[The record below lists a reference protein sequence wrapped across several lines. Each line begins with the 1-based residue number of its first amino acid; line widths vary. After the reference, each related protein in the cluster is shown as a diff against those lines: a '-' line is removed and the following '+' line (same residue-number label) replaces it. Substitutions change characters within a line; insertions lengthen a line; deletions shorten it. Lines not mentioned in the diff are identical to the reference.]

1 MAFMLPPYDARAL
14 VDGAL
19 QLSELQLS
27 EVPAWVFDRPNH
39 ASSLRVL
46 AVWKNRLR
54 ALPPSLGAL
63 RSLETLNAF
72 GNLIAEL
79 PASTLPPSLTSL
91 ILSQNQITSIA
102 SGAFAP
108 LVRLRHLELC
118 ANLLTDSAFAG
129 AAAELSTLAQLDFL
143 DITSNRMHAIPH
155 AAIQPDRLRE
165 LRASMNALGACPP
178 ALPRCAQLQRLVLVR
193 CSLESVPEDVLALP
207 QLELLDLARNG
218 LSELPA
224 VRGLGRLRELRV
236 GRNNLS
242 GLPASLVACLKLTPS
257 VGPPEA
263 PPGAETERPIGCS
276 IRSSVAFTS
285 TAAAS
290 PSEPSS
296 EKPSAATAQHIAA
309 PPLQPQM

>member
-1 MAFMLPPYDARAL
+1 MSEPPPRAL

-242 GLPASLVACLKLTPS
+242 GLPASL
-257 VGPPEA
+257 A
-263 PPGAETERPIGCS
+263 PCERLVEVDLSHNALEGSIPAGLGAAGS
-276 IRSSVAFTS
+276 LRSLNLGYNAL
-285 TAAAS
+285 
-290 PSEPSS
+290 
-296 EKPSAATAQHIAA
+296 SATI
-309 PPLQPQM
+309 PDLGRLSRLEVLDLECD